1 MIQKVNNVVN
11 NAYSRMNKQSK
22 SPSFKGIAHFEAHG
36 VDPIN
41 FSGIYIAFM
50 QKAKD
55 MGIPSLGAKCTTE
68 KTAGSFF
75 FKCRVGD
82 NKKLENLARNF
93 AAEKSIKTEFEPNQ

>member
-11 NAYSRMNKQSK
+11 NAYSRVNKQSK
-22 SPSFKGIAHFEAHG
+22 APSFKGIAHFEAHG
-36 VDPIN
+36 VDPIG

-55 MGIPSLGAKCTTE
+55 LGIPSLGAKCNTE

-75 FKCRVGD
+75 FKCPIRD
-82 NKKLENLARNF
+82 NKKLETLARDF
-93 AAEKSIKTEFEPNQ
+93 AAEKKIKTEFEPNQ